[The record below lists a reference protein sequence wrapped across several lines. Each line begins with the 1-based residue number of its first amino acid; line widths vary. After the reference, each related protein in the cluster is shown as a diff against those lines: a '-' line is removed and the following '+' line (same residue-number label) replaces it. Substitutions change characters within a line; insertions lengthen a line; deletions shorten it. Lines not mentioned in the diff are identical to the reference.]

1 MKSHKHKSRHHAQSP
16 TSHDIP
22 IKKRYS
28 QNFLRDQTVVNA
40 ALDAVKLDPTTNIFE
55 IGCGDGFLTQA
66 ILQHDIARLWVFE
79 IDADWVQ
86 HVQTTIQDP
95 RLTVFHTNI
104 LDYDFA
110 PMAAYKTWTLLAN
123 LPYQVTFPILYML
136 QRQRHLLNEGVVMVQ
151 EEVAQKI
158 VKTSGRGYGYP
169 SLFLQRYFDVRLLT
183 KVAPS
188 AFYPSPSVFSRL
200 LYFKPR
206 AYVAPIAQE
215 DEFWQFIKICF
226 RQPRRTLKNNLIQST
241 YRLDAVSEE
250 TLALRAQQMSMD
262 DLIAL
267 WDTLLAVSGVKI

>member
-1 MKSHKHKSRHHAQSP
+1 MKSYKHRPRHQAQSP

-40 ALDAVKLDPTTNIFE
+40 ALDAVKLDQTTNIFE
-55 IGCGDGFLTQA
+55 IGCGDGFLTRE

-86 HVQTTIQDP
+86 HVQTTLPDP

-104 LDYDFA
+104 LDYDFT
-110 PMAAYKTWTLLAN
+110 PMAAYKPWTLLAN
-123 LPYQVTFPILYML
+123 LPFQVTFPILYML
-136 QRQRHLLNEGVVMVQ
+136 QRERHLLHEGVVMVQ

-169 SLFLQRYFDVRLLT
+169 SLFLQRYFELRLLT
-183 KVAPS
+183 KVPPS

-206 AYVAPIAQE
+206 VNVAPIAQE

-241 YRLDAVSEE
+241 YRLDVVSEE

-267 WDTLLAVSGVKI
+267 WNTLLVASDVEI

>member
-1 MKSHKHKSRHHAQSP
+1 MKSHKNRSRHHAPSP
-16 TSHDIP
+16 TSYDIP

-40 ALDAVKLDPTTNIFE
+40 ALDAVHLDQTTNVFE
-55 IGCGDGFLTQA
+55 IGCGDGFLTRA

-86 HVQTTIQDP
+86 HVQTTISDP
-95 RLTVFHTNI
+95 RLMVFHTNI
-104 LDYDFA
+104 LDYDFT
-110 PMAAYKTWTLLAN
+110 PMEPHGSWTLVAN

-169 SLFLQRYFDVRLLT
+169 SLFLQRYFELRLLT

-206 AYVAPIAQE
+206 AHVAPIPQE
-215 DEFWQFIKICF
+215 DEFWQFKKSVFANRGVRLKI
-226 RQPRRTLKNNLIQST
+226 I
-241 YRLDAVSEE
+241 
-250 TLALRAQQMSMD
+250 
-262 DLIAL
+262 
-267 WDTLLAVSGVKI
+267 